1 MSVHPTTA
9 DARVCVVHARA
20 PIELDE
26 AAGGGLLGSIPSPCR
41 SLLLRVEHEL
51 ADEDEVS
58 LGVQITTDS
67 GEPLVTRSVRRDG

>member
-20 PIELDE
+20 RIELDE